1 MTVSRRN
8 FLASPLLTSAAMSQS
23 NRSKRSNVLLI
34 MTDDQGYGDN
44 AFNGN
49 PLLRT
54 PSLDKL
60 ARESV
65 RFNRFYVSPLCAPTR
80 ASLLT
85 GRYHLRTGVWGV
97 TGGRETMREGE
108 VTIAEALKGAGYRTG
123 LVGKWHLGEHYPCVP
138 HKQGFE
144 EFVGFRLGHW
154 NRYIDPPLERNGKP
168 IETKG
173 YVSDVFT
180 DEAIGFIDRHKSE
193 PFFLYLAYNAPH
205 SPYIVPD
212 KYYDRFEGKGLSVPV
227 ASTYAM
233 VENLDSNIG
242 RILSHLDR
250 TGLANDTI
258 VLFMCDNGPTGGA
271 RFNAGL
277 RATKGTVYEGGVR
290 SPLWM
295 RWPRRLA
302 PKEVQGPAAHIDVY
316 PTLLDLCNVPRPAG
330 PAIDGVSLAPAM
342 TGPAKIAERML
353 FFHNAGN
360 RIRSPFPG
368 AVREGR
374 WCLING
380 KELYDLEK
388 DPGEQNDVA
397 GSNPEVA
404 SRLRVAYQ
412 SWFDEVAAQCGFE
425 QPVIP
430 IGYAEENP
438 VWLPATRA
446 TLTGGLKYF
455 GQHGYAHDWA
465 TGWSATASA
474 EWDVDV
480 VREGTYEV
488 QALYLSE
495 PAGVGARLA
504 LQAGAAQA
512 SAPVVDATNNDPL
525 PTGLRQVSPHYLE
538 FSWKHLVLGKVALQ
552 KGKQS
557 LRLTA
562 SGEQASGIR
571 GVKRLV
577 LQRV

>member
-1 MTVSRRN
+1 MTMLRRN
-8 FLASPLLTSAAMSQS
+8 FLASPFLASAAKSQS
-23 NRSKRSNVLLI
+23 SRAKRPNVLLI

-49 PLLRT
+49 PILRT

-65 RFNRFYVSPLCAPTR
+65 RLSRFYVSPLCAPTR
-80 ASLLT
+80 SSLLT

-97 TGGRETMREGE
+97 TGGRETMRADEM
-108 VTIAEALKGAGYRTG
+108 TIAEALKGAGYRTG

-138 HKQGFE
+138 HSQGFD

-173 YVSDVFT
+173 YISDVFT
-180 DEAIGFIDRHKSE
+180 DEAIAFIDRRQSD

-212 KYYDRFEGKGLSVPV
+212 QYYDRFEGKGLTVPV

-233 VENLDSNIG
+233 VENLDRNIG
-242 RILSHLDR
+242 RILAHLDK

-258 VLFMCDNGPTGGA
+258 VVFLCDNGPTGGP

-290 SPLWM
+290 SPLWV
-295 RWPRRLA
+295 RWTRRLT
-302 PKEVQGPAAHIDVY
+302 PKVIDATAAHIDIY
-316 PTLLDLCNVPRPAG
+316 PTLLDLCGVPRPAG
-330 PAIDGVSLAPAM
+330 PAIDGVSLAPAI
-342 TGPAKIAERML
+342 TGPAKVPERML

-374 WCLING
+374 WSLVNG

-388 DPGEQNDVA
+388 DPAEQNDVA
-397 GSNPEVA
+397 SANPEVTT
-404 SRLRVAYQ
+404 RLRSAYQ
-412 SWFDEVAAQCGFE
+412 KWFDEAAEQCGFR
-425 QPVIP
+425 QPAIP
-430 IGYAEENP
+430 VGHAEENP

-446 TLTGGLKYF
+446 KLNGGLKYF
-455 GQHGYAHDWA
+455 GVHGYAHDWA
-465 TGWSATASA
+465 TGWSVHGERRVGSGCRARWSLPGASFISQRA
-474 EWDVDV
+474 CRNWRSFGSAGR
-480 VREGTYEV
+480 RETSV
-488 QALYLSE
+488 S
-495 PAGVGARLA
+495 AGSKRNEER
-504 LQAGAAQA
+504 
-512 SAPVVDATNNDPL
+512 S
-525 PTGLRQVSPHYLE
+525 
-538 FSWKHLVLGKVALQ
+538 VAD
-552 KGKQS
+552 
-557 LRLTA
+557 RFA
-562 SGEQASGIR
+562 SGLSALS
-571 GVKRLV
+571 
-577 LQRV
+577 